1 MNPERMPGLR
11 IGNYDIKLP
20 IIQGGMSV
28 MISLAGLAAAVANEG
43 GVGVIG
49 AAGIGMME
57 PDYRTNF
64 REANKRALR
73 KEIRRARRMTDGII
87 GVNLMLALSDYDAL
101 LLVAME
107 EDVDLVFLGA
117 GLPLLKPT
125 NIALERLHRFKTS
138 VIPIVSSAR
147 ATRLIF
153 RYWANKYDHVPDAVV
168 VEGPQAGGHLGF
180 KREQIE
186 DPNFSLDC
194 LLQEVIPVIKPF
206 EERFGKQIPVIAA
219 GGIYDGAD
227 IHRTLKMGVQG
238 VQMATRF
245 VATDECDASEKFKQA
260 FLDCR
265 KEDITI
271 IDSPVGMPGRALRN
285 RFLEDVEAG
294 IKKPF
299 KCPWKCLHTCDFR
312 QAPYC
317 IALALNNAQH
327 GQLDDGFAFMGA
339 NAWRIDRIIPV
350 RELIASLKKEYA
362 AAARLNFTLP
372 EAG

>member
-1 MNPERMPGLR
+1 MPGLK
-11 IGNYDIKLP
+11 IGSYNIKLP

-28 MISLAGLAAAVANEG
+28 MISLAGLAAAVANAG

-57 PDYRTNF
+57 PDYKTNF

-73 KEIRRARRMTDGII
+73 KEIQRARQMTDGVI
-87 GVNLMLALSDYDAL
+87 GVNIMLALSDYDDL

-107 EDVDLVFLGA
+107 EEVDMVFLGA

-125 NIALERLHRFKTS
+125 NVTLDRLRRFKTS

-168 VEGPQAGGHLGF
+168 VEGPEAGGHLGF
-180 KREQIE
+180 KREHIE
-186 DPNFSLDC
+186 DPEFSLER
-194 LLQEVIPVIKPF
+194 LVREIIPVIKPF
-206 EERFGKQIPVIAA
+206 EERFNKQIPIIAA
-219 GGIYDGAD
+219 GGIYDGVD
-227 IHRTLKMGVQG
+227 IHRALKMGVQG

-245 VATDECDASEKFKQA
+245 VATDECDASDRFKQA

-265 KEDITI
+265 QEDIII

-285 RFLEDVEAG
+285 QFLEDVEAG
-294 IKKPF
+294 IKQPF
-299 KCPWKCLHTCDFR
+299 KCPWKCLNTCDFR

-327 GQLDDGFAFMGA
+327 GRLDDGFAFMGA
-339 NAWRIDRIIPV
+339 NAWRVNKIVPV
-350 RELIASLKKEYA
+350 QELMTSLQEEYA
-362 AAARLNFTLP
+362 AAELNS
-372 EAG
+372 AG

>member
-1 MNPERMPGLR
+1 MNLKRMPGLK
-11 IGNYDIKLP
+11 IGDHSIKLP

-28 MISLAGLAAAVANEG
+28 MISLAGLAAAVANAG

-57 PDYRTNF
+57 PDYKTNF

-73 KEIRRARRMTDGII
+73 KEIQRARQMTDGVI
-87 GVNLMLALSDYDAL
+87 GVNIMLALSDYDDL

-107 EDVDLVFLGA
+107 EEVDMVFLGA
-117 GLPLLKPT
+117 GLPLLKPANT
-125 NIALERLHRFKTS
+125 TLEKLRRFNTS

-153 RYWANKYDHVPDAVV
+153 RHWANRYDHVPDAVV
-168 VEGPQAGGHLGF
+168 VEGPKAGGHLGF
-180 KREQIE
+180 KREQID
-186 DPNFSLDC
+186 DPDFSLDH
-194 LLQEVIPVIKPF
+194 LMQDVITVIKPF
-206 EERFGKQIPVIAA
+206 EERFSKQIPVIAA

-227 IHRTLKMGVQG
+227 IHRALEMGAQG

-245 VATDECDASEKFKQA
+245 VATDECDASDKFKQA

-265 KEDITI
+265 QEDITI

-285 RFLEDVEAG
+285 QFLKDVEAG

-327 GQLDDGFAFMGA
+327 GRLDDGFAFMGA
-339 NAWRIDRIIPV
+339 NAWRVNKIVPV
-350 RELIASLKKEYA
+350 QELMTSLQAEYA
-362 AAARLNFTLP
+362 AAYLKSTIS

>member
-1 MNPERMPGLR
+1 MNFKKMPGLK
-11 IGNYDIKLP
+11 IGSHNIKLP

-28 MISLAGLAAAVANEG
+28 MISLAGLAAAVANAG

-57 PDYRTNF
+57 PDYKTNF

-73 KEIRRARRMTDGII
+73 KEIQRAREMTDGVI
-87 GVNLMLALSDYDAL
+87 GVNIMLALSDYDDL
-101 LLVAME
+101 LLVAMQE
-107 EDVDLVFLGA
+107 EVDMVFLGA

-125 NIALERLHRFKTS
+125 DVTIDRFRRYKTS

-153 RYWANKYDHVPDAVV
+153 RHWANKFDLVPDAVV
-168 VEGPQAGGHLGF
+168 VEGPKAGGHLGF

-186 DPNFSLDC
+186 DPGFSLDR
-194 LLQEVIPVIKPF
+194 LVLDIIPVIKPF
-206 EERFGKQIPVIAA
+206 EERFNKQIPVIAA

-227 IHRTLKMGVQG
+227 INRALKMGAQG

-245 VATDECDASEKFKQA
+245 VATDECDASDRFKQA

-265 KEDITI
+265 QEDIAI

-285 RFLEDVEAG
+285 QFLEDVEAG

-312 QAPYC
+312 KAPYC

-327 GQLDDGFAFMGA
+327 GRLDDGFAFMGA
-339 NAWRIDRIIPV
+339 NAWRVNKIV
-350 RELIASLKKEYA
+350 SVQELMTSLQEEYA
-362 AAARLNFTLP
+362 AAGPNSTLS
-372 EAG
+372 ESG